1 MRDMDGEHGGAW
13 AAYKDRYGR
22 EPLDFSANLC
32 PLGLPRGVRE
42 AAASA
47 LAEAEHYPD
56 SACTKLREG
65 LAREHG
71 VPVERIVCGN
81 GAAELIWRLCQ
92 TLRPR
97 TALLP
102 VPSFSE
108 YEKALQAAGCDIRYL
123 PLDPERDFEPGEELL
138 RALEERV
145 DLLFLCQPNNPTGRT
160 LSPALLRRIW
170 ERCEAQG
177 TWLVLDE
184 CFLDFLDE
192 PECYT
197 LLPELERAP
206 HLILLRAFTK
216 SHAMAGFR
224 LGYALC
230 GSDALAGKLWQN
242 AQPWPASAMA
252 QAAGLAA
259 LADRDYAPRRT
270 DWIRAERPRMLAA
283 LKELGLRVIPGE
295 GNFLL
300 FYSDDMDLAEA
311 LREKGVLLRA
321 CRNFRGLGPGW
332 YRTAI
337 RTAEENDALLRV
349 LKERQ
354 DG

>member
-1 MRDMDGEHGGAW
+1 MDAEHGGAW
-13 AAYKDRYGR
+13 AAYREEYGR

-47 LAEAEHYPD
+47 IEEAEHYPD
-56 SACTKLREG
+56 SACTKLREA
-65 LAREHG
+65 LAREYG
-71 VPVERIVCGN
+71 SPAERIVCGT

-92 TLRPR
+92 TLRPG

-108 YEKALQAAGCDIRYL
+108 YERALEAAGCDIQYF
-123 PLDPERDFEPGEELL
+123 PLDPERDFALGEEILAEL
-138 RALEERV
+138 TPETDALV
-145 DLLFLCQPNNPTGRT
+145 LCTPNNPTGRT
-160 LSPALLRRIW
+160 IAPELLRRIW
-170 ERCEAQG
+170 ERCEALG
-177 TWLVLDE
+177 SWLILDE

-192 PECYT
+192 PERCT
-197 LLPELERAP
+197 LLPELENAP

-230 GSDALAGKLWQN
+230 GSAALAEKLREN
-242 AQPWPASAMA
+242 AQPWPVSAMA
-252 QAAGLAA
+252 QAAALAA
-259 LADRDYAPRRT
+259 LADRDYAARRAG
-270 DWIRAERPRMLAA
+270 WIRAERPRMLRA
-283 LKELGLRVIPGE
+283 LRDLGFRVIPGE

-300 FYSDDMDLAEA
+300 FYSEEADLAEA
-311 LREKGVLLRA
+311 LRERGILLRD

-337 RTAEENDALLRV
+337 RTAEENGALLRA
-349 LKERQ
+349 LKERHN
-354 DG
+354 G

>member
-1 MRDMDGEHGGAW
+1 MDAEHGGAW
-13 AAYKDRYGR
+13 AAYREEYGR

-47 LAEAEHYPD
+47 IEEAEHYPD
-56 SACTKLREG
+56 SACTKLREA
-65 LAREHG
+65 LAREYG
-71 VPVERIVCGN
+71 SPAERIVCGT

-92 TLRPR
+92 TLRPG

-108 YEKALQAAGCDIRYL
+108 YERALEAAGCGLRFL
-123 PLDPERDFEPGEELL
+123 PLPAERDFEAGEELL
-138 RALEERV
+138 EALEDSV
-145 DLLFLCQPNNPTGRT
+145 DLLVLCQPNNPTGRT
-160 LSPALLRRIW
+160 IAPELLRRIW
-170 ERCEAQG
+170 ERCEALG
-177 TWLVLDE
+177 SWLILDE

-192 PECYT
+192 PERCT
-197 LLPELERAP
+197 LLPELENAP

-230 GSDALAGKLWQN
+230 GSAALAEKLREN
-242 AQPWPASAMA
+242 AQPWPVSAMA
-252 QAAGLAA
+252 QAAALAA
-259 LADRDYAPRRT
+259 LADRDYAARRAG
-270 DWIRAERPRMLAA
+270 WIRAERPRMLRA
-283 LKELGLRVIPGE
+283 LRDLGFRVIPGE

-300 FYSDDMDLAEA
+300 FYSEEADLAEA
-311 LREKGVLLRA
+311 LRERGILLRD

-337 RTAEENDALLRV
+337 RTAEENGALLRA
-349 LKERQ
+349 LKERHN
-354 DG
+354 G

>member
-1 MRDMDGEHGGAW
+1 MDAEHGGAW

-47 LAEAEHYPD
+47 ILEAEHYPD
-56 SACTKLREG
+56 SACTKLQEA
-65 LAREHG
+65 LAREYDI
-71 VPVERIVCGN
+71 PAERIVCGT

-92 TLRPR
+92 SLRPK

-108 YEKALQAAGCDIRYL
+108 YERALQAAGCDILYF
-123 PLDPERDFEPGEELL
+123 PLDPERDFAPGEELL
-138 RALEERV
+138 TVLEERV
-145 DLLFLCQPNNPTGRT
+145 DMLFLCQPNNPTGRAIQ
-160 LSPALLRRIW
+160 PALLRRIW

-177 TWLVLDE
+177 TWLILDE

-192 PECYT
+192 PENNT
-197 LLPELERAP
+197 LLPELENAP

-230 GSDALAGKLWQN
+230 GSAALAEELRHG
-242 AQPWPASAMA
+242 AQPWPVSAVA

-259 LADRDYAPRRT
+259 LADRDYAARRAN
-270 DWIRAERPRMLAA
+270 WIRAERPRMLAA
-283 LKELGLRVIPGE
+283 LKSLGFRVIPGE

-300 FYSDDMDLAEA
+300 FYSNDLDLVEA
-311 LREKGVLLRA
+311 LKEKGILLRS
-321 CRNFRGLGPGW
+321 CGNFRGLGPGW

-337 RTAEENDALLRV
+337 RTAEENDALLRA
-349 LKERQ
+349 LKERHN
-354 DG
+354 G

>member
-1 MRDMDGEHGGAW
+1 MDAEHGGAW

-47 LAEAEHYPD
+47 ILEAEHYPD
-56 SACTKLREG
+56 IACTTLREA

-71 VPVERIVCGN
+71 VPAERIVCGN
-81 GAAELIWRLCQ
+81 GAAELIWRICQ
-92 TLRPR
+92 TLRPK

-108 YEKALQAAGCDIRYL
+108 YERALEAVGCDIRFL
-123 PLDPERDFEPGEELL
+123 PLDPERDFEAGEELL
-138 RALEERV
+138 AALGKHT
-145 DLLFLCQPNNPTGRT
+145 DLLFLCQPNNPTGRAIQ
-160 LSPALLRRIW
+160 PALLRRIW

-177 TWLVLDE
+177 TWLILDE

-192 PECYT
+192 PEDYT
-197 LLPELERAP
+197 LLPVLEDAP

-230 GSDALAGKLWQN
+230 GSAALAKKLRQN
-242 AQPWPASAMA
+242 AQPWPVSAMA
-252 QAAGLAA
+252 QA
-259 LADRDYAPRRT
+259 DRDYAARRA
-270 DWIRAERPRMLAA
+270 DWMGTERPRMLAA
-283 LKELGLRVIPGE
+283 LKSLGFRVIPGE

-300 FYSDDMDLAEA
+300 FYSEDLDLAEA
-311 LREKGVLLRA
+311 LKEKGILLRA
-321 CRNFRGLGPGW
+321 CGNFRGLGLGW

-337 RTAEENDALLRV
+337 RTAEENDALLRA
-349 LKERQ
+349 LKERHN
-354 DG
+354 G

>member
-1 MRDMDGEHGGAW
+1 MDVEHGGAW
-13 AAYKDRYGR
+13 AAYKDTYGR

-47 LAEAEHYPD
+47 ILEAEHYPD
-56 SACTKLREG
+56 SACTKLREA
-65 LAREHG
+65 LAREHSI
-71 VPVERIVCGN
+71 PAERIVCGT

-92 TLRPR
+92 SLRPK

-108 YEKALQAAGCDIRYL
+108 YERALEAVGCDIRYF
-123 PLDPERDFEPGEELL
+123 PLDPERDFAPGEELL
-138 RALEERV
+138 TALEARV

-160 LSPALLRRIW
+160 IAPALLRRIW

-177 TWLVLDE
+177 VWLVLDE

-192 PECYT
+192 PERYT

-230 GSDALAGKLWQN
+230 GSAALAEKLRQN
-242 AQPWPASAMA
+242 GQPWPVSAMA
-252 QAAGLAA
+252 QAAGQAA
-259 LADRDYAPRRT
+259 LADRDYIQRRA
-270 DWIRAERPRMLAA
+270 DWIRAERPRMFQA
-283 LKELGLRVIPGE
+283 LKDLGFRVIPGE

-300 FYSDDMDLAEA
+300 FYSDDTDLAEA
-311 LREKGVLLRA
+311 LREKGILLRA
-321 CRNFRGLGPGW
+321 CGNFRGLGPGW

-337 RTAEENDALLRV
+337 RTAEENDALLRA

>member
-1 MRDMDGEHGGAW
+1 MDVEHGGAW
-13 AAYKDRYGR
+13 AAYKDTYGR

-42 AAASA
+42 AAVSA

-56 SACTKLREG
+56 SACTKLREA

-71 VPVERIVCGN
+71 VPAERIVCGT

-92 TLRPR
+92 TLRPQS
-97 TALLP
+97 ALLP
-102 VPSFSE
+102 LPSFSE
-108 YEKALQAAGCDIRYL
+108 YERALEAAGCDIQYI
-123 PLDPERDFEPGEELL
+123 PLDPERDFAPGEELFT
-138 RALEERV
+138 ALEERA
-145 DLLFLCQPNNPTGRT
+145 DLLFLCQPNNPTGRRIY
-160 LSPALLRRIW
+160 PALLRRIW

-192 PECYT
+192 PENNT
-197 LLPELERAP
+197 LLPELENAP

-230 GSDALAGKLWQN
+230 GSAALAEKLRHG
-242 AQPWPASAMA
+242 AQPWPVSAVA

-259 LADRDYAPRRT
+259 LADRDYAPRRA

-283 LKELGLRVIPGE
+283 LKDLGFRVIPGE

-300 FYSDDMDLAEA
+300 FYTDDLDLAEA
-311 LREKGVLLRA
+311 LKEKGILLRA
-321 CRNFRGLGPGW
+321 CGNFRGLGPGW

-337 RTAEENDALLRV
+337 RTAEENDALLRA